1 MEEFMRDLT
10 PDLIKSLSN
19 DQMELLVELGEMAKM
34 EADLTEQIETIR
46 KLEEKV
52 GMGQRQNRA
61 IYEDSEYDE
70 LLSAK
75 AVREREAIRDKIK
88 NLINNL
94 VKNGLGDLSLIH
106 RQAAN
111 YGIDVKNI
119 K

>member
-1 MEEFMRDLT
+1 MRDLT